1 MQMAVP
7 VVANEFVGHGNQE
20 ESRPRPSK
28 SERVGHPEEQSPKK
42 QSQYRRVDLL
52 KWYAP
57 TVRAVDRKMRERV
70 GHPDAQDALRLC
82 GRRSNLCR
90 AARIVGQFD

>member
-1 MQMAVP
+1 MQMAAP

-20 ESRPRPSK
+20 ESKPRPSK

-42 QSQYRRVDLL
+42 QSQYRRVDVL
-52 KWYAP
+52 KWYHP

-70 GHPDAQDALRLC
+70 GHPRKDAPAA
-82 GRRSNLCR
+82 GRESSSQLGI
-90 AARIVGQFD
+90 AAA